1 MALII
6 LLIALIYIGTLFT
19 APALQKAGVPA
30 SKTYIPFINTMEL
43 VKATGRPLY
52 QAFVV
57 YLPIFNFFLL
67 FSFFTDLSRS
77 FGKDSFGDYFKAM
90 VWTPFHFYKAAKNKY
105 RGKTTELPKQHKS
118 VIREWGDSILFAV
131 LAATL
136 IRWSSFEAFMIPTS
150 SMDSTLKVGDYL
162 FVSKLHYGPRSPITP
177 LQIPLTHQNIWFT
190 GNPDG
195 TNGVASYLD
204 WIKLPYFRLP
214 GLTEIKR
221 NDIVVFNWPWD
232 NGKDV
237 TPSVSERVIK
247 SRLRPTDLK
256 TNYVKRCVAIPG
268 DTLKIKGDDILIN
281 NNISKIDG
289 IIQFQYKIELD
300 SNAVDKK
307 FGGKNLRS
315 VFVQFDNKTGGPRY
329 VGQQWMVTN
338 SKKFEQYAKNVTS
351 ILDEYGIRT
360 ERSRIY
366 GPYRKPDFEQTGVQY
381 DLLNFKVNLT
391 QTQRDILSKLDIV
404 KSIEKSEFKRGNQNS
419 GLYPMEKGWNQ
430 NDYGP
435 LVMPKKGMKFK
446 VTKERLI
453 QWERALSYFEGDGV
467 KIRKNYTELWVDG
480 KKVNEYTFKQNY
492 YFMVGDNRNGSYDSR
507 YWAFVPEDHVVG
519 TPLLVW
525 MSIDDTPGKGVRWNR
540 ILKYVR

>member
-1 MALII
+1 MLLI
-6 LLIALIYIGTLFT
+6 LLLIGVIYLGTLFT

-30 SKTYIPFINTMEL
+30 SKTYIPFVNTMEL
-43 VKATGRPLY
+43 VKATGRPIY

-90 VWTPFHFYKAAKNKY
+90 VWTPFHFWKASKNEY
-105 RGKTTELPKQHKS
+105 RGKTTELPKQRKS
-118 VIREWGDSILFAV
+118 IVREWGDSIVFAV

-237 TPSVSERVIK
+237 TPGIKDRIIK

-268 DTLKIKGDDILIN
+268 DTLRVVGDNITIN
-281 NNISKIDG
+281 NKISKIDG
-289 IIQFQYKIELD
+289 IIQFKYLLTID
-300 SNAVDKK
+300 SLVVDKK
-307 FGGKNLRS
+307 FGGKTPRA
-315 VFVQFDNKTGGPRY
+315 VRAQFDPRTGQAAFVNRKLL
-329 VGQQWMVTN
+329 VTN
-338 SKKFEQYAKNVTS
+338 PTKFQQYCENLTS
-351 ILDEYGIRT
+351 ILDDQGVRT
-360 ERSRIY
+360 EQSMIA
-366 GPYRKPDFEQTGVQY
+366 GSFRKPDFQQSPYGF
-381 DLLNFKVNLT
+381 DLLNFSANLT
-391 QTQRDILSKLDIV
+391 TEQYKELSKNKLF
-404 KSIEKSEFKRGNQNS
+404 KSIERVDYKRGSSNT
-419 GLYPMEKGWNQ
+419 GLYPMEKAWNQ

-435 LVMPKKGMKFK
+435 LVMPKRGMKFK

-453 QWERALSYFEGDGV
+453 QWERALTYFEGDEV
-467 KIRKNYTELWVDG
+467 KIKKNYSELWVDG
-480 KKVNEYTFKQNY
+480 KKVSEYTFKQNY
-492 YFMVGDNRNGSYDSR
+492 YFMIGDNRNGSYDSR

-525 MSIDDTPGKGVRWNR
+525 MSVDDTPGKGIRWNR
-540 ILKYVR
+540 IFKYVR